1 VHPCRSPLHPVT
13 TASFPYHSVPSI
25 VILRCGVPVRL
36 PVPAGCGV
44 PVRLPVPAGVVFQCV
59 FMSWRG
65 AVVSQ
70 RVFLSLL
77 ASSDPRAY
85 ILLWSL

>member
-1 VHPCRSPLHPVT
+1 MLRCSLLLH
-13 TASFPYHSVPSI
+13 PYHSVPSI
-25 VILRCGVPVRL
+25 VIRRCGVP
-36 PVPAGCGV
+36 A
-44 PVRLPVPAGVVFQCV
+44 RLPVPAGVVFQCV
-59 FMSWRG
+59 FVSWRG